1 MAAKMFD
8 HLKKLSAV
16 KSGNGIK
23 FLSPAV
29 FPGNHCPMRIASV
42 IVEDIKGL
50 SSLLVGTPECATH
63 SRLFSPLPEGRHGEL
78 HWLYVIDSNEV
89 VFGCREGI
97 MDALRK
103 MDRAGAEAILIIGTC
118 IPELIGEDM
127 EGLIHEIQP
136 ELKARVA
143 FVMLGQFKNVSYPP
157 GSWKTMEA
165 MASLMDS
172 AGRDGMR
179 INILGRSPVEEHIP
193 RPALLDH
200 LESAELKLRYLAP
213 GASLDD
219 FRQAPDASQNIVLS
233 PFAQPL
239 AVRMEKDFGT
249 PFIALHD
256 KYDPAEIEKAY
267 ADIAVAAG
275 FSWNG
280 EFDAEKLEAE
290 NLQAKAAE
298 RLKGMSFV
306 FSQRI
311 DMPVPLAGYFT
322 GLGMEPLLLHL
333 EEYYPADSVHV
344 KKIKDAGHDPLV
356 CRITHIAED
365 EKLIRELKPDVCFGY
380 FQKTDMQCVS
390 DMYDFYGQTGY
401 GRTVNIFKRIFEV
414 TGE

>member
-1 MAAKMFD
+1 MFD
-8 HLKKLSAV
+8 HLKRLSAV
-16 KSGNGIK
+16 KSGSGIK

-42 IVEDIKGL
+42 IVEDIRGL

-63 SRLFSPLPEGRHGEL
+63 SRLFSPLPEGRNGEL

-89 VFGCREGI
+89 VFGCREGVA
-97 MDALRK
+97 DALRK

-136 ELKARVA
+136 ELKAQVT

-165 MASLMDS
+165 MASLMDRCETDS
-172 AGRDGMR
+172 RR
-179 INILGRSPVEEHIP
+179 INVLGRSPFEEHIP
-193 RPALLDH
+193 EPAVTGY
-200 LESAELKLRYLAP
+200 LESKELKLRYLAP

-219 FRQAPDASQNIVLS
+219 FRQAPDAALNVVLS

-239 AVRMEKDFGT
+239 AVRMEREFGV

-256 KYDPAEIEKAY
+256 KYAPSDIDRAY
-267 ADIAVAAG
+267 GDIARAAG
-275 FSWNG
+275 YEPDG
-280 EFDAEKLEAE
+280 RFDEEKRQAE
-290 NLQAKAAE
+290 NIQAKAEE

-311 DMPVPLAGYFT
+311 DMPVPLAAYLT
-322 GLGMEPLLLHL
+322 EIGMVPLLLHI
-333 EEYYPADSVHV
+333 EEYYSADSAHTR
-344 KKIKDAGHDPLV
+344 KIKDAGYDPPV
-356 CRITHIAED
+356 CRITNIAED
-365 EKLIRELKPDVCFGY
+365 EKLIKELNPDICMGY
-380 FQKTDMQCVS
+380 FLKTDMKYVP

-401 GRTVNIFKRIFEV
+401 GRTVNILKRILEV

>member
-1 MAAKMFD
+1 MFD

-42 IVEDIKGL
+42 IVEDIQGL

-63 SRLFSPLPEGRHGEL
+63 SRLFSPMPEGRHGEL

-89 VFGCREGI
+89 VFGCREGVI
-97 MDALRK
+97 DALLK

-136 ELKARVA
+136 ELNARVA

-165 MASLMDS
+165 MASLMDRYE
-172 AGRDGMR
+172 RDSR
-179 INILGRSPVEEHIP
+179 SINILGRSPVEDHIP
-193 RPALLDH
+193 KPAVLDH
-200 LESAELKLRYLAP
+200 MGSAGLKLRYLAP
-213 GASLDD
+213 GASLND
-219 FRQAPDASQNIVLS
+219 FRQAPDAALNLVLS

-239 AVRMEKDFGT
+239 ALRMEREFGI

-256 KYDPAEIEKAY
+256 KYDPADIERAY
-267 ADIAVAAG
+267 AEIADAAG
-275 FSWNG
+275 FQWNG
-280 EFDAEKLEAE
+280 EFDAERREAE
-290 NLQAKAAE
+290 NLQAEAE
-298 RLKGMSFV
+298 RRLKGMSFV

-311 DMPVPLAGYFT
+311 DMPVPLAAYFT
-322 GLGMEPLLLHL
+322 ELGMKPVLLHI
-333 EEYYPADSVHV
+333 EEYYPADSAHV
-344 KKIKDAGHDPLV
+344 QKIKDAGHDPLV
-356 CRITHIAED
+356 CRITNIAED
-365 EKLIRELKPDVCFGY
+365 EKLIAALEPDICFGY
-380 FQKTDMQCVS
+380 FHKTDMRYVP

-401 GRTVNIFKRIFEV
+401 GRTVNIINRIFEFV
-414 TGE
+414 GE